1 MCLSAEAGELV
12 RIIENVAIPVFG
24 GTEPNAGRQLS
35 SAQIGY
41 LYRTAK
47 ALVILNLLDA
57 VFTLY
62 WIRAGLA
69 EEANAFMRDLVV
81 NNALGF
87 VLAKIAL
94 VSLGAVLLWRCHKHP
109 FAALALTGCCVLYF
123 LVLLHH
129 LRFSGVL
136 LLG

>member
-1 MCLSAEAGELV
+1 MRQVDRRVVLAS
-12 RIIENVAIPVFG
+12 G
-24 GTEPNAGRQLS
+24 GTYPIQKAFVLNNV
-35 SAQIGY
+35 GY
-41 LYRTAK
+41 VYGVAK
-47 ALVILNLLDA
+47 TLVILNLLDA

-62 WIRAGLA
+62 WIRTGLA

-81 NNALGF
+81 HNAMGF

-94 VSLGAVLLWRCHKHP
+94 VSLGAVLLWRCRQHP
-109 FAALALTGCCVLYF
+109 MAVPALTGCCALYF

>member
-1 MCLSAEAGELV
+1 M
-12 RIIENVAIPVFG
+12 RQ
-24 GTEPNAGRQLS
+24 TEHLAVSGFSGALPIAQGQLTDPRV
-35 SAQIGY
+35 GY
-41 LYRTAK
+41 LHRVAK

-69 EEANAFMRDLVV
+69 EEANVFMRDLVV

-94 VSLGAVLLWRCHKHP
+94 VSLGVVLLWRCRQHP
-109 FAALALTGCCVLYF
+109 FAAPALTGCCVLYF

-129 LRFSGVL
+129 LRFSGAML
-136 LLG
+136 FG

>member
-1 MCLSAEAGELV
+1 MRQTEHLAISGLSGALPCAE
-12 RIIENVAIPVFG
+12 
-24 GTEPNAGRQLS
+24 RQLTDS
-35 SAQIGY
+35 KVSY
-41 LYRTAK
+41 LHRVAK
-47 ALVILNLLDA
+47 SLVILNLLDA

-62 WIRAGLA
+62 WIRVGLA

-94 VSLGAVLLWRCHKHP
+94 VSLGVVLLWRCRKHP
-109 FAALALTGCCVLYF
+109 FAAPALTGCCVLYF

-129 LRFSGVL
+129 LRFSGML